1 RSDPRALAA
10 LVRRGGP
17 RGEQAAEALFELQK
31 GDLDALAAYIRR
43 RGAYADRADE
53 QLFALAQKSGEP
65 KSYRYYLEHGKRHVD
80 EVQSVLLPEAAYL
93 EATKKKNDVGLLGD
107 FVREY
112 PDSAHAEEIKATMHS
127 MYADALR
134 TYQEKKPS
142 AAGLRFVTALLAEL
156 EARADPSVIVEVG
169 VNDGASIAAA
179 DAKLAARHGADYQP
193 AESHFSGFSL
203 SVLEGQL
210 RSDLIASIT
219 SSFANGTVKPTG
231 SRYGDDAGR
240 PSILVTCEPV
250 AADAFVSRRE
260 QLKLSDIRFHVDFH
274 ATVPARSQELSW
286 KYTTPGVKG
295 SDVPVNAAGADS
307 DEVNR
312 TEMAEVSYARMRTEA
327 TTQILDRIK
336 LDL

>member
-1 RSDPRALAA
+1 
-10 LVRRGGP
+10 
-17 RGEQAAEALFELQK
+17 
-31 GDLDALAAYIRR
+31 
-43 RGAYADRADE
+43 
-53 QLFALAQKSGEP
+53 
-65 KSYRYYLEHGKRHVD
+65 
-80 EVQSVLLPEAAYL
+80 
-93 EATKKKNDVGLLGD
+93 
-107 FVREY
+107 
-112 PDSAHAEEIKATMHS
+112 M
-127 MYADALR
+127 
-134 TYQEKKPS
+134 
-142 AAGLRFVTALLAEL
+142 
-156 EARADPSVIVEVG
+156 IVEVG
-169 VNDGASIAAA
+169 VNDSAAIAAA
-179 DAKLAARHGADYQP
+179 DAKLAARDGADYQP

-231 SRYGDDAGR
+231 SRYGVDASR

-260 QLKLSDIRFHVDFH
+260 QPKLSDVRFHVDFH

-307 DEVNR
+307 DKVNR
-312 TEMAEVSYARMRTEA
+312 VDMAEVSYGRMTA
-327 TTQILDRIK
+327 DAKAQILDRIQ